1 MNTFTFSNQALRQA
15 GLAIVLAVAGA
26 VAAGAQP
33 APRGVDPLDRLRQLY
48 NAGDYDEVIRSAV
61 VMLNQPGEPDTAR
74 LLLGRALLE
83 RHRSSA
89 NLEDLSEGRQA
100 LRGVDPHAL
109 DASDRVDL
117 LVGLGEALYLDGEYR
132 PAALVLGSALD
143 QALWLPPSG
152 REQLADW
159 WATAVDRHAQTRPP
173 DERAEIYLD
182 VEQRLA
188 RHLVQFPD
196 SSAALYWSAAAAL
209 ARGALDLAWDRAVA
223 AWVRA
228 PMTPDRG
235 AALRAD
241 IDRLVVRALV
251 PERVKR
257 LPGASDGTD
266 AANSLLAEWEII
278 KEQWTRR

>member
-1 MNTFTFSNQALRQA
+1 MKTFTFSNQALRQA

-26 VAAGAQP
+26 LAAGAQP
-33 APRGVDPLDRLRQLY
+33 ASRGVDPLDRLRQLY
-48 NAGDYDEVIRSAV
+48 NAGDYDEVIRTAV
-61 VMLNQPGEPDTAR
+61 LMLDQPGEPDTAR

-143 QALWLPPSG
+143 QALWLTPTG

-173 DERAEIYLD
+173 DERADIYLD

-209 ARGALDLAWDRAVA
+209 ARGALDLAWDRSVA